1 MIDDTISLTLNLIKR
16 RPLLGYYREIGR
28 TEQEKQAEAEAEKGS
43 SQTPDVAC
51 YIVLLFGS
59 RYPFHF
65 VRLTASLPLQALCMP

>member
-28 TEQEKQAEAEAEKGS
+28 TEQESEAEKGS
-43 SQTPDVAC
+43 SQTPDVAS